1 MRTRRPRRQ
10 TIALCALV
18 PVLALGAGCG
28 GDGDGGS
35 GVSGRDKLDVLLARG
50 DIAEYCTVQRGGSNA
65 LTDRS
70 IGIFLDG
77 VKDLARVY
85 REHPDE
91 KVEIPAEKK
100 TLTME
105 QVVREEIR
113 VLRKCGQYGRQQA
126 GVLQAGLEQ
135 QAQS

>member
-1 MRTRRPRRQ
+1 MRTRRPKRH

-28 GDGDGGS
+28 GDGDGGN
-35 GVSGRDKLDVLLARG
+35 GVSGRDKLDVLQARG
-50 DIAEYCTVQRGGSNA
+50 DITEYCTVQRGGSNA

-70 IGIFLDG
+70 IGIFLDA

-91 KVEIPAEKK
+91 KLEIPVEKK

-105 QVVREEIR
+105 QVMREQIG
-113 VLRKCGQYGRQQA
+113 VLRKCGRYGRQQA
-126 GVLQAGLEQ
+126 GVLQAALEQ
-135 QAQS
+135 QA